1 MERLFNGHSSN
12 DQSSA
17 EPIAFDWRKAAQP
30 YVTPTT
36 SSFENRVYRQP
47 CRCSRTP
54 RCAQLQTYRCI
65 AANRRDGFK
74 NAKSTVPMTCPVNLG
89 SLPIWCAAAKDG
101 HPLKNPL
108 CHPLCPSLHC
118 DARNFIQ
125 TLASDCSVSA
135 RSRPISGSSS
145 TTRNQARAGG
155 GTGAVGASTS
165 LNSTSKLERECWLA
179 SVRQH
184 QNLRRAD
191 ERCLS
196 KIAHFTIA
204 HCPRFYRGL

>member
-1 MERLFNGHSSN
+1 
-12 DQSSA
+12 
-17 EPIAFDWRKAAQP
+17 
-30 YVTPTT
+30 
-36 SSFENRVYRQP
+36 
-47 CRCSRTP
+47 
-54 RCAQLQTYRCI
+54 
-65 AANRRDGFK
+65 
-74 NAKSTVPMTCPVNLG
+74 MTCPVNLG

-165 LNSTSKLERECWLA
+165 LNSKSKLERECWLA

-184 QNLRRAD
+184 ENLASSRARVGVFCQYRSAD
-191 ERCLS
+191 ILRFLMLSLWACGQGACVVHHVHSDAALGRCGVCGNAVVDNVWS
-196 KIAHFTIA
+196 GQQRS
-204 HCPRFYRGL
+204 CWES